1 MKGGS
6 FYKGT
11 QWFSINKKTADKLMF
26 FITNNDW
33 YVNLFLKSLIPDE
46 LFFHTILF
54 NSELSD
60 RIKAKNNMSESFIR
74 YIDWNSGPDFPRTLN
89 ENDFNRMK
97 SSGMFFARKLEKD
110 ISLERLKQ
118 FF

>member
-1 MKGGS
+1 
-6 FYKGT
+6 
-11 QWFSINKKTADKLMF
+11 
-26 FITNNDW
+26 
-33 YVNLFLKSLIPDE
+33 
-46 LFFHTILF
+46 
-54 NSELSD
+54 
-60 RIKAKNNMSESFIR
+60 MSESFIR

-110 ISLERLKQ
+110 ISLEKLKK

>member
-1 MKGGS
+1 M
-6 FYKGT
+6 
-11 QWFSINKKTADKLMF
+11 
-26 FITNNDW
+26 
-33 YVNLFLKSLIPDE
+33 
-46 LFFHTILF
+46 TI
-54 NSELSD
+54 S
-60 RIKAKNNMSESFIR
+60 KNNMSESFIR

-110 ISLERLKQ
+110 ISLEILKQ